1 MFDYALGLPV
11 HALVIHAVVVLV
23 PLSALVVLAYVARP
37 GWRRALRWPA
47 VAGALVSGGA
57 AYVAAESGERLLVRV
72 STTRASSTDFE
83 LLAEHELWG
92 DRAKTVCLVF
102 LVLTLVAV
110 ALLRPQTRPDM
121 RPEAEASPSA
131 RARSLGRRHDAET
144 AVDHND
150 HDDRA
155 VSGAERTGPVQV
167 AVGALAALAAVAALV
182 VVALAGHAGS
192 QVVWAGL
199 G

>member
-1 MFDYALGLPV
+1 MFDYVLGLPV

-83 LLAEHELWG
+83 LLANHELWG
-92 DRAKTVCLVF
+92 DRAKNVCLVF
-102 LVLTLVAV
+102 LLLTLVAV
-110 ALLRPQTRPDM
+110 ALLRPPTRLPTRPDT
-121 RPEAEASPSA
+121 RPGAEASRSA
-131 RARSLGRRHDAET
+131 RSRSLGRR
-144 AVDHND
+144 ND
-150 HDDRA
+150 TDRA
-155 VSGAERTGPVQV
+155 VSGADRGGPLQV
-167 AVGALAALAAVAALV
+167 VVGALAALAAIAALV